1 LLMCILLSRPS
12 VLVHFLFGLV
22 HKTIVS
28 LDLSMQHSA
37 AMPLHLLISNWLIT
51 MWLTPFSHGQE
62 NRKILAH
69 RWCGPRGRIPMV
81 PKPAGRKCSR
91 RRRVDATSAAAAP
104 AIDPTQA
111 IEFSIQA
118 IGALNQPIYIF
129 AAQFAITNTSSE
141 DITVDGFQGT
151 FYFPYQM
158 GDYYQDT
165 KPDSIG
171 LLGTYTSPANVTVP
185 ANSTVMNWV
194 QAVVPKTSAA
204 NFWLTMVADANAYA
218 TVHNAA
224 KGYLTFSGT
233 ATIEGAQVPLN
244 VKYL

>member
-1 LLMCILLSRPS
+1 MDKKTEKYLLIGGA
-12 VLVHFLFGLV
+12 VLVVGYLWY
-22 HKTIVS
+22 
-28 LDLSMQHSA
+28 QNQQAASA
-37 AMPLHLLISNWLIT
+37 AAAAAS
-51 MWLTPFSHGQE
+51 TPTGVTTATSAT
-62 NRKILAH
+62 L
-69 RWCGPRGRIPMV
+69 
-81 PKPAGRKCSR
+81 PA
-91 RRRVDATSAAAAP
+91 VATSAAAAP

-171 LLGTYTSPANVTVP
+171 LLGTYTSPANITVP

-218 TVHNAA
+218 TIHNAA